1 MKKLF
6 IIIVI
11 VFATS
16 SCYSQIKDTIN
27 DFTEYQVSNE
37 SMKHVLD
44 SVINV
49 ASNCAYFNQLNKN
62 FYIIADFDSMR
73 FSFRIYPHNVT
84 TICLYKYNWRRFI
97 VREGMCC
104 YKNCYIY
111 LLEHQSNSV
120 LDDFFKPTGSSI
132 NIFLDK
138 SDNIAEQSDP
148 FLYFFKMDFSIENN
162 KITSKER
169 DEDDQDHDWK
179 NRHYFEY
186 LVQSGDTWRIIA
198 SKCGCSEDNLKKE
211 YYEYERPI
219 PGLLIVVKYIFDDD
233 DLFQGVIRAE

>member
-97 VREGMCC
+97 AREGMCC

-138 SDNIAEQSDP
+138 SDNIAEQSNP

-169 DEDDQDHDWK
+169 DEEDH
-179 NRHYFEY
+179 
-186 LVQSGDTWRIIA
+186 
-198 SKCGCSEDNLKKE
+198 
-211 YYEYERPI
+211 
-219 PGLLIVVKYIFDDD
+219 
-233 DLFQGVIRAE
+233 QGR